1 VPRLDTLAA
10 RQSQVELFE
19 RYGSLLTDHQ
29 RQVLT
34 LYLRRDW
41 SLAEI
46 AAHQSTSRA
55 AVHDLLRRAGA
66 ALEHYEGRLGLVAR
80 DRRRRRSLAAITRDL
95 QSLHRR
101 LDAIDV

>member
-1 VPRLDTLAA
+1 MALDTLEA
-10 RQSQVELFE
+10 RQRQIELFE
-19 RYGSLLTDHQ
+19 RYGPLLTDHQ
-29 RQVLT
+29 RQILT

-46 AAHQSTSRA
+46 ARHQNTSRT

-66 ALEHYEGRLGLVAR
+66 ALADYESRMGLVAR
-80 DRRRRRSLAAITRDL
+80 SRRGRRSLAALSRDL
-95 QSLHRR
+95 RNFSRR